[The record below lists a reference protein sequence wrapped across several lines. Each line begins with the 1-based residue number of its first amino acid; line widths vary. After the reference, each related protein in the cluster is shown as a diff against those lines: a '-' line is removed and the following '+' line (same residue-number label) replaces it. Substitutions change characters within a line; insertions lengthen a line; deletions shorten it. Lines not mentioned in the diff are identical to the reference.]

1 MMITGVKATR
11 RAGDAHALAGPLT
24 ASCCIVELST
34 DAGLTGIGIA
44 DAGVRAPVKRLVGD
58 MLVGA
63 DPRGVTGIW
72 QRMMGAQSAGRRSK
86 AECRAVAVLDQALWD
101 LKAKANDEPLW
112 KSLGGARPRANA
124 YASSIGLS
132 LGDEELSAWYL
143 RMARDHGLRGGK
155 LRVGAEASVDGRR
168 LERMRAALAEAT
180 PEPVLMID
188 ADHGWSVK
196 QAIDHVRAMEQQ
208 FDLTWVEGVSR
219 DRDARG
225 LKQLSDAI
233 RGAVCVGRGFAT
245 IGEFLPH
252 LQRRSADVIQADI
265 NTIGI
270 TGALQVA
277 DAAFGLELPV
287 TLAAAPGNIHAHL
300 AGVMPYFMSLEIV
313 DPERATRLFT
323 SDVRIV
329 NGWVI
334 AGDAP
339 GNGLVLS

>member
-1 MMITGVKATR
+1 MKITGVKVTR
-11 RAGDAHALAGPLT
+11 RAGDVHASAGRSA
-24 ASCCIVELST
+24 ASCCIVELTT
-34 DAGLTGIGIA
+34 DTGLAGIA
-44 DAGVRAPVKRLVGD
+44 IADSGARAPVRRLVAE

-63 DPRGVTGIW
+63 DPRAVTGIW
-72 QRMMGAQSAGRRSK
+72 QRMMNAQSTGRRGK
-86 AECRAVAVLDQALWD
+86 AQSHAAAVLDHALWD

-112 KSLGGARPRANA
+112 KTLGGARPKANA

-155 LRVGAEASVDGRR
+155 LRVGAEERADRRR

-180 PEPVLMID
+180 PEPELMID

-196 QAIDHVRAMEQQ
+196 QAIERVRTLEQQ

-225 LKQLSDAI
+225 LRQLSDAV
-233 RGAVCVGRGFAT
+233 RGAVCVGKGFAA

-252 LQRRSADVIQADI
+252 LERRSADVVQVDI
-265 NTIGI
+265 NAIGI

-287 TLAAAPGNIHAHL
+287 TLSAAPGNIHAHL
-300 AGVMPYFMSLEIV
+300 AGVMPYSMSVEIV
-313 DPERATRLFT
+313 DPEPATRFFN
-323 SDVRIV
+323 SGVRIEG
-329 NGWVI
+329 GWAV

-339 GNGLVLS
+339 GNGLVPR